1 MSGKPGQKSDKA
13 TEIAER
19 FGEDFLESMDGR
31 GRTVRTL
38 RQRLGALVSDLG
50 GAPHLSYQEKS
61 LCKRFVHIE
70 RLIERKEST
79 LAHGGNIVESDYLNA
94 INTLSGL
101 CSKIGMKRRAKPTT
115 SLPDYLES
123 FASATEPV
131 TENSPL
137 PQGDA

>member
-19 FGEDFLESMDGR
+19 FGEDFLETMDGR

-50 GAPHLSYQEKS
+50 GGPHLSYQEKS
-61 LCKRFVHIE
+61 LCKRFIHLE

-79 LAHGGNIVESDYLNA
+79 LAHGGNVTESDYLNA

-101 CSKIGMKRRAKPTT
+101 CSKIGMKRRAKPVGTL
-115 SLPDYLES
+115 SQLLNAKDQH
-123 FASATEPV
+123 A
-131 TENSPL
+131 N
-137 PQGDA
+137 

>member
-1 MSGKPGQKSDKA
+1 MAGVRGMKSA
-13 TEIAER
+13 LSTEVAAR
-19 FGEDFLESMDGR
+19 FDEDFLESMDGR

-61 LCKRFVHIE
+61 LCKRLIHLE

-79 LAHGGNIVESDYLNA
+79 LAHGGNIEETNYLSA

-101 CSKIGMKRRAKPTT
+101 CGKLGLKRRARQIGH
-115 SLPDYLES
+115 
-123 FASATEPV
+123 
-131 TENSPL
+131 PL
-137 PQGDA
+137 VMPADEETPHG